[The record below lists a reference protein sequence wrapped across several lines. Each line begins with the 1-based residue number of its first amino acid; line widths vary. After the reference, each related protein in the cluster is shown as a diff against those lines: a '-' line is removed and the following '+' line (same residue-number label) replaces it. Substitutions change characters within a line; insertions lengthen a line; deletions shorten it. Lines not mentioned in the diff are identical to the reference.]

1 MAEADLTSAERRHYA
16 VSERNPRPEE
26 QLAVDG
32 IGAVEEMA
40 APPSYEPDGQ
50 SRADWRVWLADG
62 RIADVEVTTRPDG
75 HMSSF
80 FAALCERD
88 GSHRV
93 WPDERL
99 MHHWTI
105 VVIDYSPGA
114 NKARRRLKE
123 LVANL
128 GSVLAQ
134 VEAAGGDPERLRA
147 NAQGALDG
155 SLLIARTSDTT
166 ITVSDFPGLQIDDG
180 DRSQRLHVSLLPTW
194 VGPKSGS
201 IELVPFGGAHGVSL
215 GYGDL
220 VDVMRDR
227 IDAKTKKRQLDN
239 APCMKWLAV
248 VLDGDAGIQL
258 KHHYGGGES
267 QEPPPKLDGL
277 SFGYFDEVWAIRPTQ
292 DDMWGSDGIQAGPS
306 HEPIFV
312 VLRLSDRG
320 ETQRHYVVPRLET
333 VVG

>member
-1 MAEADLTSAERRHYA
+1 MCK
-16 VSERNPRPEE
+16 RNPRSDE
-26 QLAVDG
+26 QLAVGG

-40 APPSYEPDGQ
+40 APPVYEPDGQ
-50 SRADWRVWLADG
+50 SGADWRVWLADG
-62 RIADVEVTTRPDG
+62 RIADVEVTTRPDSE
-75 HMSSF
+75 MNSF
-80 FAALCERD
+80 FATLCEKD

-99 MHHWTI
+99 THYWT
-105 VVIDYSPGA
+105 VVVMDRSPGT
-114 NKARRRLKE
+114 NKARRRLRE
-123 LVANL
+123 LVVHL

-134 VEAAGGDPERLRA
+134 VEAAGGAPERLKA

-166 ITVSDFPGLQIDDG
+166 ITVSDFPGLQIYDG
-180 DRSQRLHVSLLPTW
+180 KQSQRLHVSLLPEW
-194 VGPKSGS
+194 VPKGGS
-201 IELVPFGGAHGVSL
+201 IELVPVGGARGVSL

-258 KHHYGGGES
+258 KHHYGGES
-267 QEPPPKLDGL
+267 QKPPPKLDGI
-277 SFGYFDEVWAIRPTQ
+277 SFDYFDEVWAIRPTQ
-292 DDMWGSDGIQAGPS
+292 DDRWRGEGARIGPS
-306 HEPIFV
+306 YEPIFV
-312 VLRLSDRG
+312 VLRLSNGG
-320 ETQRHYVVPRLET
+320 ETQRHYVVPRPET
-333 VVG
+333 VATRSAME